1 MSTPAEVRWRRDGAV
16 PYQEIDGRAV
26 IVVPARREMHELDE
40 VATLLW
46 RELAAPRTC
55 AALAEA
61 VVDAFEVDA
70 ARAEADV
77 RAFVAS
83 LEEKG
88 LVVRA

>member
-1 MSTPAEVRWRRDGAV
+1 M
-16 PYQEIDGRAV
+16 PYQEIEGRAV

-40 VATLLW
+40 VATFLW
-46 RELAAPRTC
+46 RELEKPRTLV
-55 AALAEA
+55 ALAEA
-61 VVDAFEVDA
+61 VESAFEVDA

-88 LVVRA
+88 LAVRA

>member
-1 MSTPAEVRWRRDGAV
+1 MSTPAEPRFRRDARV
-16 PYQEIDGRAV
+16 PFQEIEGRAV

-46 RELAAPRTC
+46 RELASPRSF

-61 VVDAFEVDA
+61 VVDAFDVDA